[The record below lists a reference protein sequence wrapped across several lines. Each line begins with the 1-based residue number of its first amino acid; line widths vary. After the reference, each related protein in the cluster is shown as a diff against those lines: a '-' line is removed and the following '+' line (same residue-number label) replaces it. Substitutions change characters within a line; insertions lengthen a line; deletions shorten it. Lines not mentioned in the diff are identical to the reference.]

1 MNPLKAQKEKLNPS
15 HCPKDSN
22 PPTPTLDMNFPRKG
36 TDHCFLICY
45 YKVVVISMSMTNE
58 EISFK

>member
-22 PPTPTLDMNFPRKG
+22 PPTPTLDMNLAQKFPQKRYRSLFSYLLLQS
-36 TDHCFLICY
+36 CS
-45 YKVVVISMSMTNE
+45 YKYE
-58 EISFK
+58 HDQ